1 MNKNTKLL
9 LVLLLSS
16 LFFSGLSFAD
26 GPDLDDHEIVLSG
39 PGMFLGGDSLLETN
53 SNITSSSNISA
64 ESVPLLSGYAFS
76 DHRVYG

>member
-39 PGMFLGGDSLLETN
+39 PGMFLGG
-53 SNITSSSNISA
+53 
-64 ESVPLLSGYAFS
+64 GFS
-76 DHRVYG
+76 IRDKFEYYLFQ